1 VTYEQGVADERARV
15 IALFDEYEITELR
28 GGVIMLEPRREVVD
42 RSWKGVQHETGS
54 LSSYW
59 RGKCRCDACR
69 AVASA
74 YNKERR
80 AIRKAEQVQ
89 PGLVPVISTPSP
101 QEIWDARTPR
111 GGWTRATLAGWGV
124 PWPAPKGW
132 KAELEQRHA
141 ELTDFRGSKPLGQRR
156 EVTFK

>member
-1 VTYEQGVADERARV
+1 MTYEQGVQDERARV
-15 IALFDEYEITELR
+15 ITLLDEYEITELR

-59 RGKCRCDACR
+59 RNKCRCDACR

-80 AIRKAEQVQ
+80 AIRKGEM
-89 PGLVPVISTPSP
+89 
-101 QEIWDARTPR
+101 
-111 GGWTRATLAGWGV
+111 
-124 PWPAPKGW
+124 K
-132 KAELEQRHA
+132 
-141 ELTDFRGSKPLGQRR
+141 
-156 EVTFK
+156 

>member
-1 VTYEQGVADERARV
+1 MTYEQGVADERARV

-42 RSWKGVQHETGS
+42 RSWKGVQHKTGS

-74 YNKERR
+74 YNRERR
-80 AIRKAEQVQ
+80 AIRKAV
-89 PGLVPVISTPSP
+89 S
-101 QEIWDARTPR
+101 A
-111 GGWTRATLAGWGV
+111 
-124 PWPAPKGW
+124 
-132 KAELEQRHA
+132 
-141 ELTDFRGSKPLGQRR
+141 
-156 EVTFK
+156 